1 MPVRC
6 LFWGLFSSALAETEA
21 ITIHFQDMD
30 VLEAWRRRFTRFTAM
45 RDRHRRVI

>member
-30 VLEAWRRRFTRFTAM
+30 AHSDENGHPFRGKAA
-45 RDRHRRVI
+45 